1 MTSTKHLS
9 WDLWLIWWTPFDQ
22 FGSQWH
28 GVTFIRKWVK
38 QEIHKPIDR
47 IPWKG
52 FCDWIGT
59 PKKTLYYLMSWHD
72 TSPPHRNHWR
82 RLHGFMA
89 GSPGSSFGDHRQV
102 RRLSRY
108 SYSDQH
114 MNWIFLSR
122 TKNIQIKIP
131 MKYFYPGQKY
141 SDQHTDWIFLFR
153 TKKYSDQNTIWI
165 FLSRT
170 KDIQI
175 NSNCRTTYHSRMQI
189 LCVLPIALLS

>member
-1 MTSTKHLS
+1 
-9 WDLWLIWWTPFDQ
+9 
-22 FGSQWH
+22 
-28 GVTFIRKWVK
+28 
-38 QEIHKPIDR
+38 
-47 IPWKG
+47 
-52 FCDWIGT
+52 
-59 PKKTLYYLMSWHD
+59 MSWHD

-114 MNWIFLSR
+114 MNWIFQSR

-153 TKKYSDQNTIWI
+153 TKN
-165 FLSRT
+165 
-170 KDIQI
+170 IQI
-175 NSNCRTTYHSRMQI
+175 KTQFEYFYPVQKIFRSTATVEQHTIAGCKFYVSLVVPYWAKSIPWFSFAVFHDKAKRTQQGNLLRWPITSNFLGRTSKKTTLYMGQ
-189 LCVLPIALLS
+189 